1 MGIEIQSVV
10 GVEGIDSRP
19 NPNVMAMVELTDGT
33 RAYAMSPSGASTGE
47 KEQHE
52 KRDGDR
58 SRYRGKGVQE
68 AVQAVN
74 NEITSR
80 IVGMSPFDLVAVD
93 EAMCGLDTT
102 GNLSRIGANSVTAVS
117 YAVAKAAAMSRRQEL
132 YEFLGGPTVCQLPVP
147 LCKFFDGGQHAGNN
161 LQVQE
166 FMWAPVGA
174 PTFAEAVR
182 WLVECQH
189 AMADLLR
196 EAGHP
201 TTVGD
206 EGGFAP
212 NLESNREALIFGQQA
227 IEKTGRKPG
236 EDICFALDPAASAF
250 FSEHGYQV
258 EPDGEHLDDAGL
270 VDYWCKLVG
279 EFPIVSI
286 EDGAAEK
293 GYAAW
298 RLMYRR
304 LGQRIQLIGDDC
316 FCTNPV
322 LLAESLPPKERFANS
337 LLVKTNQIGCV
348 SRAMRA
354 GQIAHSHGMT
364 TCVSQRSGDTE
375 FPDYA
380 DIAVALG
387 SGFIKPGA
395 VARSDRGSKYN
406 RLIWIER
413 LLGSRAVYP
422 GWRAFTSVPELYAR
436 GIK

>member
-1 MGIEIQSVV
+1 MGITIRSVV

-19 NPNVMAMVELTDGT
+19 NPNVMAMVELTDDT

-52 KRDGDR
+52 KRDGDTR
-58 SRYRGKGVQE
+58 RYGGKGVQE
-68 AVQAVN
+68 AVTAVN
-74 NEITSR
+74 GEIASK

-93 EAMCGLDTT
+93 DAMCGLDTT
-102 GNLSRIGANSVTAVS
+102 GNLSRIGANAVTAVS
-117 YAVAKAAAMSRRQEL
+117 YAVAKAAAASRRVEL
-132 YEFLGGPTVCQLPVP
+132 FEFLGGPTVCQLPVP

-161 LQVQE
+161 LRVQE

-174 PTFAEAVR
+174 PTFAEAMR
-182 WLVECQH
+182 WLVECHH

-212 NLESNREALIFGQQA
+212 NLGSNREALQWGVRA
-227 IEKTGRKPG
+227 IEKAGFKPT
-236 EDICFALDPAASAF
+236 DQIALALDPAASAF
-250 FSEHGYQV
+250 FQDGLYQV
-258 EPDGEHLDDAGL
+258 EPEGDPLDGPALVNYWLD
-270 VDYWCKLVG
+270 LVG

-293 GYAAW
+293 DFDTW
-298 RLMYRR
+298 RLMFGR
-304 LGQRIQLIGDDC
+304 LGQKIQLIGDDI
-316 FCTNPV
+316 FCTNPT
-322 LLAESLPPKERFANS
+322 LLAMSLPPHPRFANS
-337 LLVKTNQIGCV
+337 LLVKTNQIASV
-348 SRAMRA
+348 SRAIGA
-354 GQIAHSHGMT
+354 GQMARAHGMT

-375 FPDYA
+375 YPDYA

-387 SGFIKPGA
+387 SGFIKPGV

-406 RLIWIER
+406 RLVWIER
-413 LLGSRAVYP
+413 LLGSYAVYP
-422 GWRAFTSVPELYAR
+422 GWRAFTSVPDLYAR
-436 GIK
+436 GVS